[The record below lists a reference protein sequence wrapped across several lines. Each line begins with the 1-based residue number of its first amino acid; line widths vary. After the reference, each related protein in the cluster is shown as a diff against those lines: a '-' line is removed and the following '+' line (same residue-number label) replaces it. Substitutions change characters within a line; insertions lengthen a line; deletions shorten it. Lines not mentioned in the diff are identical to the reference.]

1 MTNANNKRVAIIGAG
16 PGGYPAAYLAAD
28 LGFDVTLID
37 ERANP
42 GGVCLHVGCIP
53 SKAMLHIAKLVNESR
68 EAANWGLSFGGLKID
83 LDKLRAWKDSG
94 IAKLTGG
101 LSAMNKA
108 RGVNF
113 LQGRA
118 QFIDSHNLTVTGQG
132 GRQKKVDF
140 DYAVIAT
147 GSVPARPGALW
158 IDSPRVWDS
167 TAALELRKVPETL
180 LVIGGGYIGLEM
192 GTVYAALGSKVS
204 VVEMA
209 GEWLPGTDR
218 DLAGILRTQVTPR
231 LEEVLLDTRVT
242 EMNEVANGMELK
254 LIGLDLAD
262 PVRKYD
268 TVLIA
273 VGRTPNTAGLG
284 LENTSVKLTDRGFVQ
299 VDGQRRTTESHIF
312 AIGDVAGEP
321 GLAHKA
327 THEARVAVETIADKP
342 SEFDA
347 QSIPAVVFTDPE
359 MAWCGIM
366 EDAARSRNIDH
377 KVARF
382 PWAASGRAVTV
393 GRSDG
398 MTKFIIDP
406 HTDRV
411 LGVGIV
417 GVNCADLIAEASL
430 AVEMGATA
438 EDMART
444 IHPHPTF
451 SETIMET
458 AEVYYG
464 HSAHYKQRAKE

>member
-1 MTNANNKRVAIIGAG
+1 MTDSAKKRVVIIGAG
-16 PGGYPAAYLAAD
+16 PGGYTAAYLAAD

-53 SKAMLHIAKLVNESR
+53 SKAMLHIAKLINESH
-68 EAANWGLSFGGLKID
+68 EAANWGLDFGKVKINVD
-83 LDKLRAWKDSG
+83 DLRAWKDSG
-94 IAKLTGG
+94 ITKLTSG
-101 LSAMNKA
+101 LSAMNKI

-113 LQGRA
+113 VQGRA
-118 QFIDSHNLTVTGQG
+118 QFVDSNTVSVTETSGQQQ
-132 GRQKKVDF
+132 RIEF

-147 GSVPARPGALW
+147 GSLPARPGSLW
-158 IDSPRVWDS
+158 LDSSRVWDS
-167 TAALELRKVPETL
+167 TSALELPRIPKSL

-209 GEWLPGTDR
+209 SEWLPGTDS
-218 DLAGILRTQVTPR
+218 DLAGILRKQTTPR
-231 LEEVLLDTRVT
+231 FEEVLLDTRVT
-242 EMNEVANGMELK
+242 EMKEGKDGIELK
-254 LIGLDLAD
+254 LIGLDLEQ
-262 PVRKYD
+262 PNRKYD
-268 TVLIA
+268 TVLIS

-284 LENTSVKLTDRGFVQ
+284 LENTSVKLTDRGFIET
-299 VDGQRRTTESHIF
+299 DAQRRSSESHIF

-327 THEARVAVETIADKP
+327 THESRVAVETIAGKP
-342 SEFDA
+342 AEFDA

-359 MAWCGIM
+359 MAWCGIT
-366 EDAARSRNIDH
+366 EAAARDRNIDH

-393 GRSDG
+393 GRSEG
-398 MTKFIIDP
+398 MTKFIVDP
-406 HTDRV
+406 HTERI

-417 GVNCADLIAEASL
+417 GANCGDLIAEASL

-438 EDMART
+438 QDMART

-458 AEVYYG
+458 AEVFYG
-464 HSAHYKQRAKE
+464 HSAHYQQRGKP